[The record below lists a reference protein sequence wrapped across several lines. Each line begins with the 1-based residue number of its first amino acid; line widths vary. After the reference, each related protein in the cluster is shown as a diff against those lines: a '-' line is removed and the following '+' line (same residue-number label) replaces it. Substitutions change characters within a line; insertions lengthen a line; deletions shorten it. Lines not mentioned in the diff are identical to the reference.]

1 MPECIEHERLTDLQ
15 DAQWSAAD
23 ELVSR
28 MWALP
33 AQTPE
38 GRRSKLLVLLGF
50 IMDDDHG
57 KTSYEIKRARSLM
70 IEFVG
75 GDPSAQLRDQFSPRS
90 RPPHRQAARRFTPA
104 GFVSSFFNQTRSG

>member
-38 GRRSKLLVLLGF
+38 GAPSFSCCSALSWTTTT
-50 IMDDDHG
+50 G
-57 KTSYEIKRARSLM
+57 KPATKSSARGSLM

-75 GDPSAQLRDQFSPRS
+75 GDPSAQLRDQFS
-90 RPPHRQAARRFTPA
+90 
-104 GFVSSFFNQTRSG
+104 

>member
-50 IMDDDHG
+50 IMDEFWRYDDDHG

-75 GDPSAQLRDQFSPRS
+75 GDPSAQLRDQFS
-90 RPPHRQAARRFTPA
+90 
-104 GFVSSFFNQTRSG
+104 

>member
-33 AQTPE
+33 AETPE

-50 IMDDDHG
+50 IMDDVHG
-57 KTSYEIKRARSLM
+57 KTSYEIKRAL
-70 IEFVG
+70 F
-75 GDPSAQLRDQFSPRS
+75 DD
-90 RPPHRQAARRFTPA
+90 
-104 GFVSSFFNQTRSG
+104 